1 MELFKNFQSEDLKH
15 QHIRATPEVPRRVS
29 VYDAI
34 KVMTGNPNPR
44 KTWLDMSQKHP
55 EILSL
60 VTYHK
65 FPGQGQRDTPVLLE
79 EHLVQFI
86 TQEPVD
92 METEPAA
99 TKFPGVRATPELQ
112 PRYSV
117 YDVIEIA
124 TSAPNPYKTW
134 LDTHRKH
141 PEVMQHITFY
151 QFPGRGQRSTPVML
165 EGYIPWLARKV
176 LCVARLTLEE
186 KKRKMKMLGCD
197 MEDIELEMKEITEEE
212 VCGDI
217 ARAFVAFQPM
227 KQLSIGPYRIDLY
240 LRKLKIAIE
249 CDENNHSAYDQLR
262 ESQRQK
268 FIEEELG
275 CTFVRFNPY
284 AQGFSVGDPIAAI
297 VDKLMK

>member
-165 EGYIPWLARKV
+165 EG
-176 LCVARLTLEE
+176 
-186 KKRKMKMLGCD
+186 
-197 MEDIELEMKEITEEE
+197 
-212 VCGDI
+212 
-217 ARAFVAFQPM
+217 
-227 KQLSIGPYRIDLY
+227 IDLY